1 MPSTIDILSLI
12 EEQKTTNITQLSKQ
26 LEIPPETLTQ
36 ILLNLARYQLIE
48 CNEETGKINLPLWL
62 TKLDHDI
69 EKTKP
74 ATGTIILP
82 RYQEVKIQDVAIG
95 NFTKN
100 DLELNVRLKA
110 KLKEIVICDCDTS

>member
-12 EEQKTTNITQLSKQ
+12 EEQKTTDIKQLSKQ

-82 RYQEVKIQDVAIG
+82 RYQEVKIQDIAIG